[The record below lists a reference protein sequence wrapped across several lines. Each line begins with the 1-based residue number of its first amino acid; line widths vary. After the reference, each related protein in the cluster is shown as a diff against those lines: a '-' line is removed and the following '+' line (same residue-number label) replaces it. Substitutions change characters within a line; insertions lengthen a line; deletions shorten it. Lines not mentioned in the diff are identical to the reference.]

1 VSGKLI
7 AAFVPPNI
15 PPNRKA
21 ALSAA
26 FLFGNP
32 RSSHS
37 MGKMELLALHIDP
50 NQIARSVLASQ

>member
-1 VSGKLI
+1 MSGKLI
-7 AAFVPPNI
+7 TAFV